1 MNNESFDHFLSATR
15 IFLSIVWVSKKKGG
29 NMMEFTGLESAV
41 KDYNLAAHAII
52 VMDKETLEVWTD
64 VFEGPNTWKVYHDDN
79 VVNVLEKHAF
89 YPEDITIT
97 VTELKERCLAI
108 YEDRLEAFEWEAMV
122 SKLNGF
128 FLF

>member
-1 MNNESFDHFLSATR
+1 
-15 IFLSIVWVSKKKGG
+15 
-29 NMMEFTGLESAV
+29 MMEFTGLESAV